1 MKHQVQGNYFSVWLF
16 VYRCCRLFDF
26 QYNKLNDETNGGD
39 KIAFSSGQYSMLIL
53 DVQLI

>member
-1 MKHQVQGNYFSVWLF
+1 MKHRVQGNYFSVWLF

-39 KIAFSSGQYSMLIL
+39 KIAFSSVQYSMLIL